1 MEKNEKKTFE
11 RGLTSE
17 VSILHEGNQEK
28 NMFIKEIRSKRTVIE
43 YCNRFSENH
52 MNTLTKGLSVRSSSY
67 IVYIAF
73 TD

>member
-11 RGLTSE
+11 RGSTSE
-17 VSILHEGNQEK
+17 ISILREGNQEK

-43 YCNRFSENH
+43 YCNRSSENH
-52 MNTLTKGLSVRSSSY
+52 KNTLTKGLSVRGSSY
-67 IVYIAF
+67 IVHIAF